1 MVFPVARAGPIFQLT
16 IKTTDAGVSN
26 DAFNGASKTRKER
39 TREVP
44 GDDLADDT
52 EWFMEGVDELLGVG
66 LDGLTVDLVGPAS
79 IVSDGG
85 NGESNVGIPGPLE
98 GFA

>member
-1 MVFPVARAGPIFQLT
+1 M
-16 IKTTDAGVSN
+16 SN
-26 DAFNGASKTRKER
+26 DAFNGARKMRKER

-44 GDDLADDT
+44 GDDLADDA
-52 EWFMEGVDELLGVG
+52 EWFMESVDELIAVG
-66 LDGLTVDLVGPAS
+66 LYGLTVDLVGPAS

-85 NGESNVGIPGPLE
+85 NGKSNVGIPGPLK